1 VNYSE
6 FVADKSRHAPSV
18 GFDVSRERLN
28 PAMFEFQKDVTQ
40 WALRR
45 GRAAEFEACGL
56 GKTIQQLEWARLVAE
71 YSKAPVLIL
80 APLAV
85 SSQTVREGEKFGIP
99 VSYAQGAAQM
109 RSAVTVTNYERL
121 DAFDPG
127 AFGGIVIDEGS
138 ILKNFTGA
146 FRNQIID
153 AFKMTPYRLS
163 CTATPAPND
172 FMELGNQAEFLGV
185 MTRAE
190 MLAMYFVHD
199 GGSTQDWRLKG
210 HAEDAFWRWVCS
222 WAVLIEK
229 PSDLGYDDGAFR
241 LPPLEIVEHVIPVD
255 HRDAHAGGSLFAM
268 EAQTLSEQRAVK
280 RGTISARVAKAAEI
294 ANGTDGP
301 VFVWCELNDE
311 GDALERAIRGAVQV
325 AGADDDDV
333 KAKRLMDFADGKIK
347 CLVSKPKIA
356 GLGMN
361 FQRCATSI
369 DVGVSHSFESFYQRV
384 RRFWRFGQER
394 PVTHHVI
401 IAETEGRVAAN
412 LRRKEEDAAKMAA
425 AMVLHMRDIQSAE
438 IKGTGRTFTE
448 YKATERMRIPSWLK
462 EYAREP

>member
-1 VNYSE
+1 MNYGD
-6 FVADKSRHAPSV
+6 FIADKSRHAPSV
-18 GFDVSRERLN
+18 GFDVHREQLN

-71 YSKAPVLIL
+71 HSKAPVLIL

-99 VSYAQGAAQM
+99 VSYAQSAAQM
-109 RSAVTVTNYERL
+109 RSSVTVTNYERL
-121 DAFDPG
+121 DAFDPS

-268 EAQTLSEQRAVK
+268 EAQNLSEQRSVK

-311 GDALERAIRGAVQV
+311 GDALERAIKGAVQIEGSDTDEWKV
-325 AGADDDDV
+325 DALRWFQGDLCLCQGAFR
-333 KAKRLMDFADGKIK
+333 AKFSACHPIPNTRNDTTLNIESSGSPIQLSTIDSTATRNESTSENTCASTQSDPPSSPVERRGKKRTLLI
-347 CLVSKPKIA
+347 
-356 GLGMN
+356 G
-361 FQRCATSI
+361 
-369 DVGVSHSFESFYQRV
+369 ESD
-384 RRFWRFGQER
+384 
-394 PVTHHVI
+394 
-401 IAETEGRVAAN
+401 TE
-412 LRRKEEDAAKMAA
+412 KM
-425 AMVLHMRDIQSAE
+425 
-438 IKGTGRTFTE
+438 KG
-448 YKATERMRIPSWLK
+448 
-462 EYAREP
+462 